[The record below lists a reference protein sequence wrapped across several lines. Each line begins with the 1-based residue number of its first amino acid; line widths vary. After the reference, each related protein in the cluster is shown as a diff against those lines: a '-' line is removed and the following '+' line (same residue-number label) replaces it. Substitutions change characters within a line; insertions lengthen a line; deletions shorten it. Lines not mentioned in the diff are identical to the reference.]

1 MAKTEMERIVRQLE
15 KTFQGHPW
23 HGPSITQTLE
33 GLTELQSQQRIGKG
47 HSILELVLHMI
58 AWRTFVCERLE
69 GNDVADVSEE
79 LNFPITGQW
88 PQAWQQLQQSQ
99 QRLLT
104 NVKNFLI
111 EKLDELVP
119 NRRYT
124 YYTMLHGVLQHDI
137 YHLGQIIY
145 ILKQEVKSN
154 TSI

>member
-1 MAKTEMERIVRQLE
+1 MMAKTEMERIVRQLE

-33 GLTELQSQQRIGKG
+33 GLTEQQSQQRIGKG

-69 GNDVADVSEE
+69 GNDVADVAED
-79 LNFPITGQW
+79 LNFPTDGRW
-88 PQAWQQLQQSQ
+88 PQAWQLLQQSQ
-99 QRLLT
+99 HRLLSA
-104 NVKNFLI
+104 VQKFPI

-137 YHLGQIIY
+137 YHLGQMVYLIK
-145 ILKQEVKSN
+145 LED
-154 TSI
+154 